1 MQLPPQG
8 ICTYCSLCL
17 KHFSPRYLQV
27 SLSSFRSLLK
37 CHLLPQTFPDPSVLN
52 GNHSTS
58 NPFPSLISFSP

>member
-27 SLSSFRSLLK
+27 SLSSFRSL
-37 CHLLPQTFPDPSVLN
+37 TFLIMF
-52 GNHSTS
+52 
-58 NPFPSLISFSP
+58 PFIFEPAMMTLS